1 MIGVVFIIIILYF
14 SIKILIKEKWK
25 LNIKEPSE
33 VKSKKILFKL
43 TEELFNDFSDFCETH
58 DTTKS
63 EVIRKLITNY
73 LNEKEIWSK
82 WKQT

>member
-1 MIGVVFIIIILYF
+1 MLGVVFIIVVLYF
-14 SIKILIKEKWK
+14 SIKILIKE
-25 LNIKEPSE
+25 NEEMNYKEASE

-43 TEELFNDFSDFCETH
+43 TEEQFNDFSKFCEEH

-73 LNEKEIWSK
+73 LNEKE
-82 WKQT
+82 

>member
-1 MIGVVFIIIILYF
+1 M
-14 SIKILIKEKWK
+14 K

-43 TEELFNDFSDFCETH
+43 TEELFNEFSDFCETH

-73 LNEKEIWSK
+73 LNEKE
-82 WKQT
+82 